1 MVLQKNFNIIYLDV
15 KVIKVFMASPFAAF
29 ISSQNLR
36 SFLVWSKVYPLKKAV
51 GLSKCGSKSR
61 HAIGTRK
68 KNLKSGNN

>member
-1 MVLQKNFNIIYLDV
+1 
-15 KVIKVFMASPFAAF
+15 MASPFAAF